1 MGEFSLTRIG
11 KIDFLSRQNNFLDSR
26 ACNRHIGM
34 TPMFTIPSANPPH
47 FRLWF
52 LGFAAVSAL
61 AFNLLAWDGPIGF
74 GFVLFTLIFLA
85 GFITLAQVTR
95 SMRDHRAHMLLV
107 PIALFTASIA
117 LYNNDFVA
125 VAPAFVC
132 MLSVLYVIWS
142 TVKPESEPFGFLNF
156 KIFRQLTVWFE
167 KIGLVFTDV
176 FKLHK
181 KRMNIGMQILGGL
194 VIALPILTIFIIL
207 FREADPIFNELVKN
221 ILTIPFDLDFLDK
234 YLPRIIHSG
243 FVFGFLAMLFY
254 VALGD
259 EHALISRD
267 YAVARFNNVVTLV
280 VLSLV
285 TGLFAVFT
293 FVQFKYMFM
302 TPDGL
307 VASGISFAEA
317 ARSGFFQLTW
327 VLIFASVLLGAI
339 YRSYAHHAHSRAVKY
354 LLLGFIVLI
363 ALVALSALRR
373 MNLYQDEFGFTISR
387 LYVAWLIYGILI
399 VLAYVFGAIIR
410 GVLFRP
416 IVRMVMVLFIAGLS
430 VVSIVNIDRMVAKE
444 NIDRFLNR
452 EKSLD
457 MSYLNGLSIDALP
470 EIQRLYTAGKV
481 SQTCA
486 NTQGAS
492 TLSSSMSSIED
503 TKERVNSWRSMNMG
517 VIQSFAFQD
526 LKEKLKQQNQFICSK
541 PL

>member
-1 MGEFSLTRIG
+1 
-11 KIDFLSRQNNFLDSR
+11 
-26 ACNRHIGM
+26 
-34 TPMFTIPSANPPH
+34 MFTIPSANPPH
-47 FRLWF
+47 YRLWF
-52 LGFAAVSAL
+52 LGFAAISAL
-61 AFNLLAWDGPIGF
+61 SLNVLAWDGPIGF
-74 GFVLFTLIFLA
+74 GFVLFTLMFLA

-95 SMRDHRAHMLLV
+95 SIRDHRAHLLLV
-107 PIALFTASIA
+107 PLAFFTASIA

-132 MLSVLYVIWS
+132 MLAVLYVIWS
-142 TVKPESEPFGFLNF
+142 TVQPQSEPFGFLNF
-156 KIFRQLTVWFE
+156 KIFRQISVWFE

-194 VIALPILTIFIIL
+194 VIALPIVTIFVIL
-207 FREADPIFNELVKN
+207 FREADPVFNELVKN

-259 EHALISRD
+259 EHALIARD

-293 FVQFKYMFM
+293 FVQFKYLFM
-302 TPDGL
+302 TPSGL

-317 ARSGFFQLTW
+317 ARTGFFQLTW
-327 VLIFASVLLGAI
+327 VLIFASLLLGAI

-373 MNLYQDEFGFTISR
+373 MNLYQDEFGFTIAR

-399 VLAYVFGAIIR
+399 VLAYVFGAIVR

-416 IVRMVMVLFIAGLS
+416 IVRTVMVLFVLGLS
-430 VVSIVNIDRMVAKE
+430 VVSLVNIDRMVAKE

-452 EKSLD
+452 DKSLD
-457 MSYLNGLSIDALP
+457 VYYLNGLSIDALP
-470 EIQRLYTAGKV
+470 EIQRLYAAGKV
-481 SQTCA
+481 SQTCVD
-486 NTQGAS
+486 TQGAS
-492 TLSSSMSSIED
+492 MVFNTDD
-503 TKERVNSWRSMNMG
+503 TKERANSWRSMNMG

-526 LKEKLKQQNQFICSK
+526 LKEKLKSGNGVVCMK
-541 PL
+541 P